1 MGKLGGQLHDYAGG
15 LDREPVRSRH
25 EPEMVKSVG
34 NGTTFPKNLTT
45 QAQVA
50 AGIGLLADSVASRLR
65 RAGLYAGGVHVTV
78 RDPAFHDRS
87 RQRQLAAP
95 THLIREISAA
105 ALELAG
111 ELWKPPSPVRAL
123 TVTAIHL
130 TPEGETYEQADLFTA
145 GSVLERKRQER
156 LEAAMDGI
164 RRRYGSS
171 SIAFGTAK
179 PEEGGGSFQK

>member
-1 MGKLGGQLHDYAGG
+1 MVQRREYAEAGQ
-15 LDREPVRSRH
+15 PVRQ
-25 EPEMVKSVG
+25 EDMPGQE
-34 NGTTFPKNLTT
+34 LT
-45 QAQVA
+45 
-50 AGIGLLADSVASRLR
+50 
-65 RAGLYAGGVHVTV
+65 
-78 RDPAFHDRS
+78 
-87 RQRQLAAP
+87 
-95 THLIREISAA
+95 
-105 ALELAG
+105 LELAG

-130 TPEGETYEQADLFTA
+130 TPEEETYEQADLFTA